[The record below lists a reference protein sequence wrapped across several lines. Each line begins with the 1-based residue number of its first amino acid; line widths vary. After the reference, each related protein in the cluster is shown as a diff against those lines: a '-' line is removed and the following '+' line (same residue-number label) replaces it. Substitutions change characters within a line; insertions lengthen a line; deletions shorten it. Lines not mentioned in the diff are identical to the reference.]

1 MLIPALNYAERDRI
15 EERLMPHEEAAVTDT
30 TRELLDAVV
39 RVAVSSPAN
48 ASRRCACSATPCNG
62 SPDEL
67 ALRMLGQLV
76 HGLPITLDITR
87 EPQMSSDLV
96 ALVRAKQYGVV
107 ALADLP
113 PSAPTKS
120 RYLVKKLRAAFP
132 DLRIIVG
139 RWANADLAD
148 ETLDPLTEAG
158 ASHVARTLLE
168 TRRYLADAVGVVDE
182 PVSAASTSD
191 AA

>member
-1 MLIPALNYAERDRI
+1 MLGYA
-15 EERLMPHEEAAVTDT
+15 V
-30 TRELLDAVV
+30 
-39 RVAVSSPAN
+39 
-48 ASRRCACSATPCNG
+48 NG
-62 SPDEL
+62 NPDEL
-67 ALRMLGQLV
+67 ALRMLDQLV
-76 HGLPITLDITR
+76 HDLPITLDITR

-96 ALVRAKQYGVV
+96 ALVRTKQYDVV

-168 TRRYLADAVGVVDE
+168 TRRYLADAVGVVHD